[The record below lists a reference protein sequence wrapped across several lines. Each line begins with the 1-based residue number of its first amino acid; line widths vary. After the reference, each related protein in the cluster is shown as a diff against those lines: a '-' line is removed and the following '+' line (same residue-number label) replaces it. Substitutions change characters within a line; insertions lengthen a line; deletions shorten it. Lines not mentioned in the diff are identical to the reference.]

1 MEERLAPLERQ
12 SLGLM
17 LLKKKKLNALGF
29 DSQKFIRF
37 FFASNASVTIIVL
50 ILIMLM
56 LLREGAGFI
65 KTYKYELETYR
76 QAGLEFCDI
85 VDRPLAQHQQLT
97 SRLRR
102 ALGASIDTISQNARN
117 RRDAYLLM
125 KRQVEEESALQR
137 EALSKALEQTPP
149 ASDTTLA
156 PLRSQLAEAAAK
168 SAASLKLKNLFSL
181 EEANKIRAE
190 LGQLSPEPKKN
201 PAFLQ
206 QLNDH

>member
-12 SLGLM
+12 SLGCM

-29 DSQKFIRF
+29 DTQKFIRF

-50 ILIMLM
+50 VLIMLM
-56 LLREGAGFI
+56 LLREGAGFL

-76 QAGLEFCDI
+76 HAGLEFCDI

-102 ALGASIDTISQNARN
+102 ALGASLDTVSQDARN
-117 RRDAYLLM
+117 RRDAYLNM

-137 EALSKALEQTPP
+137 EALAVALEQTPS
-149 ASDTTLA
+149 AGDKIIA
-156 PLRSQLAEAAAK
+156 PLRSQLAIAGVK
-168 SAASLKLKNLFSL
+168 SAMSLTVKSFFHSTKPIKSVPN
-181 EEANKIRAE
+181 
-190 LGQLSPEPKKN
+190 
-201 PAFLQ
+201 
-206 QLNDH
+206 